1 MLGIEEE
8 KGRCQNRKRNDVG
21 TRKGTLAGKEKAL
34 TLEINLY
41 IIYNISEDKILLLF

>member
-8 KGRCQNRKRNDVG
+8 KERCQNRKRNNAR
-21 TRKGTLAGKEKAL
+21 TRKGMLAGKEKAL

-41 IIYNISEDKILLLF
+41 IIHNISEDKILLLF